1 MKIVDLKKFEGVF
14 CSHCHSK
21 KYHKNATEKGTEKD
35 FLRYWCKDCRKNFTM
50 KPKKYSLSIKLFA
63 VYLYLNMGIRK
74 IAKLFGVYSS
84 TVLRWIRQ
92 VHKNFKHKFNPVS
105 DGELDTIEF
114 DELYTFIKKG
124 FRPDFPYGLL
134 IHGDSGVLL
143 RLR

>member
-1 MKIVDLKKFEGVF
+1 
-14 CSHCHSK
+14 
-21 KYHKNATEKGTEKD
+21 
-35 FLRYWCKDCRKNFTM
+35 
-50 KPKKYSLSIKLFA
+50 
-63 VYLYLNMGIRK
+63 MGIRK
-74 IAKLFGVYSS
+74 IAKLFGVYPS

-92 VHKNFKHKFNPVS
+92 VYKNFKHKLNPVS

-114 DELYTFIKKG
+114 DEFYTFIKKKG

>member
-1 MKIVDLKKFEGVF
+1 
-14 CSHCHSK
+14 
-21 KYHKNATEKGTEKD
+21 
-35 FLRYWCKDCRKNFTM
+35 M

-63 VYLYLNMGIRK
+63 VYLYLNNMETRK
-74 IAKLFGVYSS
+74 IAKLFGVYPS

-92 VHKNFKHKFNPVS
+92 VHKNFKHKLNPVS

-114 DELYTFIKKG
+114 DEFYTFIKKKG